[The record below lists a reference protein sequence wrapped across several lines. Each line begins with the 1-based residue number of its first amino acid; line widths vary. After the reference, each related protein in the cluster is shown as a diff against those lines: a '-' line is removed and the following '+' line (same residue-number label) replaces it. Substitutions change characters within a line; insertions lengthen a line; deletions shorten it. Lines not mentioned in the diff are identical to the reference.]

1 MPRGP
6 RKRSATGIYHVMLRG
21 INKQRIFHDRQD
33 HQTFLE
39 GLRKYKSLSHFELFA
54 WCLMPNHLHLLL
66 REGAEGEPVDKIMRR
81 LGTWYVYRYNRR
93 YERSGPLFEGRYKS
107 EAVEDDNYFLT
118 VLRYIHRN
126 PANAGIVAS
135 SALYLYSSY
144 SAYLSEETGSLADTQ
159 TLLALI
165 SRGEFAAWHEQED
178 KAACLDLD
186 VRSRQK
192 SISDEKVLEVM
203 RKASSASNLE
213 TFRDLPDKLRESTL
227 QRMRK
232 AGASLNQIVRLTG
245 TSMATVRKVVGP

>member
-6 RKRSATGIYHVMLRG
+6 RKRSASGIYHVMLRG
-21 INKQRIFHDRQD
+21 INKQRIFHDGQD

-39 GLRKYKSLSHFELFA
+39 GMQKYKNLSHFELFA

-66 REGAEGEPVDKIMRR
+66 RESAEGEPIDKIMRR

-126 PANAGIVAS
+126 PINAGIVAS
-135 SALYLYSSY
+135 PALYPYSSY
-144 SAYLSEETGSLADTQ
+144 SAYLADGTGGLADTQ

-165 SRGEFAAWHEQED
+165 SRDEFAAWHEQED
-178 KAACLDLD
+178 KVACLDLD
-186 VRSRQK
+186 AHPRQK
-192 SISDEKVLEVM
+192 SIPDEKALEVM
-203 RKASSASNLE
+203 RKASNASSLE
-213 TFRDLPDKLRESTL
+213 TFRDLPDMLRERTL

-245 TSMATVRKVVGP
+245 TSMAAVRKAVGP